1 MKECPDEGR
10 LQGFFDGELPVDMME
25 KTARHIAACATCA
38 RASRELESENAIF
51 LRALEPE
58 MSVSVPTEQL
68 RTRIAEAVAQMNSP
82 ARSLVRESV
91 PGRSPWWSSL
101 SVLFRFTPLRATAFA
116 SILAVVILGSIL
128 AALRVRNGRNAT
140 TPSDTG
146 VVKVAPRGSVDNV
159 AVVHPVPVPTSAP
172 ITSTSAN
179 PGARPNRARPVDN
192 FSSADRVAGVKLIPG
207 EKSYLKTI
215 AALDVNLKGGR
226 RAMTPATRAEYER
239 NLKLV
244 DYAIAA
250 TRSKAKRTPHDPDAA
265 EFMFA
270 AYQSKIDLLSTMTE
284 QARLTQH

>member
-25 KTARHIAACATCA
+25 ETARHIAACGTCA
-38 RASRELESENAIF
+38 RAAREIESENAIF

-58 MSVSVPTEQL
+58 MSVSIPTEQL

-91 PGRSPWWSSL
+91 SGRSPLWSSL
-101 SVLFRFTPLRATAFA
+101 SVLFRFTPLRATFA

-128 AALRVRNGRNAT
+128 AAVKLRNGRNAT
-140 TPSDTG
+140 TPSDAG
-146 VVKVAPRGSVDNV
+146 VVKIAPPGGGDNV
-159 AVVHPVPVPTSAP
+159 AVVNSVPGPTSAP
-172 ITSTSAN
+172 ITNTSAN
-179 PGARPNRARPVDN
+179 PGARPNRPRTVNN

-215 AALDVNLKGGR
+215 AALDVNLKGDR